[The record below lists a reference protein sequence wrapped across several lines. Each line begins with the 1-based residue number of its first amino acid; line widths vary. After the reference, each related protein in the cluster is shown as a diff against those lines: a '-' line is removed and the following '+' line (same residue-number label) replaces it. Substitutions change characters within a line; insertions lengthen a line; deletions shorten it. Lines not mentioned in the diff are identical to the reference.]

1 MKWTARKLGP
11 MGHWSMT
18 VYVKTFISVDEG
30 IIEFFGNTFIE
41 WVPFT
46 KVLPHFFVIFVSK
59 NFPQHN
65 FYIFG

>member
-46 KVLPHFFVIFVSK
+46 KVLPNFFVIFV
-59 NFPQHN
+59 
-65 FYIFG
+65 